1 MAGMKGH
8 REGEPWLLNK
18 ALFKVIKLFLLKI
31 QNVTVNKKN
40 ILCDT
45 NKTEEKL
52 LFQNI
57 NCM

>member
-1 MAGMKGH
+1 MKGH

-31 QNVTVNKKN
+31 QNVTVNKVN
-40 ILCDT
+40 IFCDT

-52 LFQNI
+52 LFQYI